1 MPEEAV
7 CREESSHRKAALM
20 EKGSSS
26 CSIKVEAASVEAAS
40 AAAATS
46 SFALNRSLGRPR
58 ACNVGSDDQLG
69 LHWYADRRH

>member
-26 CSIKVEAASVEAAS
+26 CSIKVEAAS